1 LSINYN
7 RKTLKSKTAGMIPS
21 IAHKK
26 KMTPLRGNPEPCDIT
41 SGPIK
46 GLTKM
51 GD

>member
-1 LSINYN
+1 
-7 RKTLKSKTAGMIPS
+7 MIPS

-26 KMTPLRGNPEPCDIT
+26 KMTPLRVNPEPYDII
-41 SGPIK
+41 SGSIK